1 MRNKLRLNVIP
12 MLETINPSVSDTIA
26 ETARRLADVAQ
37 VYQEAIQAARKRVMP
52 DGETIDIPA
61 LCREPGAQNLLF
73 ELLYPLGFN
82 AAQVSDVFRALHG
95 ESGRMF
101 HSREWTL
108 LIDRDRLIRRPS
120 GEVEPQP
127 ELCVERMEVDADF
140 SVPHTNEEAYID
152 ASMVH
157 GELTLRKWQSG
168 DKFIP
173 FGMKGFKSVRNY
185 LRDKKF
191 SRFEKERQ
199 WVVCDGDRIVWL
211 VNERVDNRFRV
222 MPETRFVIKMKVKFV

>member
-1 MRNKLRLNVIP
+1 

-37 VYQEAIQAARKRVMP
+37 VYQEAMQAAKQRVMP

-82 AAQVSDVFRALHG
+82 AAQVNDVFRALHG

-101 HSREWTL
+101 YSREWVL
-108 LIDRDRLIRRPS
+108 LIDRNRLICRPL

-127 ELCVERMEVDADF
+127 ELCLERMEVNPPF
-140 SVPHTNEEAYID
+140 LFLIIIKKL
-152 ASMVH
+152 MWMQ
-157 GELTLRKWQSG
+157 RK
-168 DKFIP
+168 
-173 FGMKGFKSVRNY
+173 Y
-185 LRDKKF
+185 
-191 SRFEKERQ
+191 
-199 WVVCDGDRIVWL
+199 
-211 VNERVDNRFRV
+211 
-222 MPETRFVIKMKVKFV
+222 KVS

>member
-37 VYQEAIQAARKRVMP
+37 VYQEAIQVARKRVMP

-61 LCREPGAQNLLF
+61 LCRESGAQNLLF

-127 ELCVERMEVDADF
+127 NCVWREW
-140 SVPHTNEEAYID
+140 
-152 ASMVH
+152 
-157 GELTLRKWQSG
+157 KW
-168 DKFIP
+168 IP
-173 FGMKGFKSVRNY
+173 IF
-185 LRDKKF
+185 
-191 SRFEKERQ
+191 
-199 WVVCDGDRIVWL
+199 
-211 VNERVDNRFRV
+211 
-222 MPETRFVIKMKVKFV
+222 